1 MKQKKKIE
9 IEIDKYLAKN
19 MDFQFDSFLF
29 FFLINFQYLSVCQ
42 FVFSLNEYFLFF
54 FCSGSCDHIHAN
66 IHTLNTQTRIQPNTN
81 MEKRNEHETKKKKKK
96 NSHVNLSDA
105 SNSICPLYISFSFF
119 RSFQVFDC
127 VCVCAC
133 WVGVCSSMFAKAV
146 ALFVH

>member
-1 MKQKKKIE
+1 
-9 IEIDKYLAKN
+9 

-54 FCSGSCDHIHAN
+54 FFVPDLVI
-66 IHTLNTQTRIQPNTN
+66 TFMQTYTHLTHKQEFNRTRTWKKEMN
-81 MEKRNEHETKKKKKK
+81 MKQKKKKKK

-127 VCVCAC
+127 VCVCVRVE
-133 WVGVCSSMFAKAV
+133 WVFVQVCLPKQ
-146 ALFVH
+146 